1 MKVEKLNR
9 FIFWNISPLFK
20 KKKSKIFG
28 FYNVAEIQND
38 FLGKI

>member
-1 MKVEKLNR
+1 MKVDKLSR